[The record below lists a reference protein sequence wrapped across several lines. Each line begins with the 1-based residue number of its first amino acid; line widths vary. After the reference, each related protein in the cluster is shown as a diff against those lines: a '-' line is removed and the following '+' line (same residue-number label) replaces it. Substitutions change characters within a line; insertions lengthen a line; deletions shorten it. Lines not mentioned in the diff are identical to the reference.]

1 MPLTGNVIS
10 FSVSI
15 TARNIVLIS
24 SIIEIN
30 DGSRCPTSG
39 RLIASSTEGG
49 TSLGPGPINVRAG
62 GINFSGVIAASL
74 AASLDSGNGFG
85 HFQLIAATTAQLVSE
100 LRAIVGDDAVIADEQ
115 ELLVYECDAYTL
127 QRNLP
132 TAVVLPK
139 TTDEVA
145 AIVKLCNRLSL
156 PIIPRGAG
164 TSLSGGVLAVDG
176 GVMIAVTRMNRVLKI
191 DARNRRALV
200 EAGCV
205 NAWITRDAAQHGLF
219 FAPDPSSQSACTIGG
234 NVATNSGGPHTLK
247 NGVTTNHVLGYE
259 MVLADGTVE
268 WLGVEPDGGEE
279 VPGLDLR
286 GAAIGCEGM
295 FGVVTQ
301 VLVRLMKTPPAFK
314 TFLGV
319 FESVDDASQAVS
331 DIIGAGIVPGALEM
345 MDQLITQ
352 AVEEAYHFGFPLD
365 AGAVLI
371 VELDGLRDG
380 VEAQGEQVEN
390 ICHQNNAREVRIA
403 KDDTER
409 AAIWKCRKRAFGAIG
424 RLSPNY
430 VTQDGVVPRS
440 KLPEVMRF
448 IKQTSEKHGLRIPNV
463 FHAGDGNIHPL
474 ILYDERNPGE
484 VQRALAAGH
493 DILEKCIAIG
503 GSVTGEHGIGAEK
516 IDFMPK
522 QFSEDDLDAMKM
534 LRRAFDPEQRC
545 NPHKMFPGGKRCAE
559 FAPRKQA
566 PA

>member
-1 MPLTGNVIS
+1 MA
-10 FSVSI
+10 
-15 TARNIVLIS
+15 TA
-24 SIIEIN
+24 
-30 DGSRCPTSG
+30 
-39 RLIASSTEGG
+39 
-49 TSLGPGPINVRAG
+49 
-62 GINFSGVIAASL
+62 
-74 AASLDSGNGFG
+74 
-85 HFQLIAATTAQLVSE
+85 TAQLVSE
-100 LRAIVGDDAVIADEQ
+100 LSAIVGADAVIANEE

-127 QRNLP
+127 EKNLP

-139 TTDEVA
+139 TTAEVA
-145 AIVKLCNRLSL
+145 AIVKLCGRLSL

-205 NAWITRDAAQHGLF
+205 NAWITRDAEPHGLF

-259 MVLADGTVE
+259 MVLPDGTVE

-380 VEAQGEQVEN
+380 VEAQGEQVEK

-493 DILEKCIAIG
+493 DILEKCIALG

-534 LRRAFDPEQRC
+534 LRRAFDPNQRC

-566 PA
+566 RA